1 MNHADQGSAPVWP
14 ASSPLNRGWVMAV
27 LTMELRKILS
37 YRADFWLMF
46 IGSLVTQFGVAWF
59 LWASIFEYTGVDRVG
74 EFTFPALMLYYL
86 AAPLMMRM
94 VQGHELGAISGEI
107 YEGALTRYLIYP
119 VSYFRFKLT
128 TCAAYTVVFI
138 TQFCIVM
145 MIFALAF
152 GIPEPFHIA
161 PAGVLQALAIV
172 ICAAYLHFVLVST
185 IELAAFWADNVW
197 SLIVMMR
204 FATGLLGG
212 AMIPLSLFPEWA
224 QDGLSL
230 MPFAYFIS
238 FPLRCFLGQESAV
251 SWFNGM
257 TVVVLWSLMLTLVYA
272 YVWHRGRHRYTGVG
286 I

>member
-1 MNHADQGSAPVWP
+1 MSRPVQGGTPVMP

-46 IGSLVTQFGVAWF
+46 IGSLVAQFGVAWF
-59 LWASIFEYTGVDRVG
+59 LWTSIFAHTGVDKVG
-74 EFTFPALMLYYL
+74 PFTFPALMLYYL
-86 AAPLMMRM
+86 AAPLMMRI
-94 VQGHELGAISGEI
+94 VQGHEMGAISGEI

-128 TCAAYTVVFI
+128 TYAAYSVVFVI
-138 TQFCIVM
+138 QFCIIM
-145 MIFALAF
+145 MIFALSF
-152 GIPEPFHIA
+152 GIPEPFHITS
-161 PAGVLQALAIV
+161 AGVLQAVAIV
-172 ICAAYLHFVLVST
+172 ICAAYLHFVMVST
-185 IELAAFWADNVW
+185 IELTAFWADNVW

-204 FATGLLGG
+204 FASGLLGG

-224 QDGLSL
+224 QECLYL

-238 FPLRCFLGQESAV
+238 FPLRCFLGLESMA

-257 TVVVLWSLMLTLVYA
+257 TVIVLWSLILTLVYA
-272 YVWHRGRHRYTGVG
+272 YVWHRGRYRYTGVG